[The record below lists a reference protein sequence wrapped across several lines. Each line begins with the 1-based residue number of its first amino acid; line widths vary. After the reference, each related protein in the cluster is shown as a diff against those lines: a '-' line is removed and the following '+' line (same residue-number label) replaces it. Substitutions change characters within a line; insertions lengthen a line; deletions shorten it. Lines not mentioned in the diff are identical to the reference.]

1 MYMNQRKEGSAKK
14 GGDITT
20 SREAVHSEGVQH
32 LGWWNRCSSRTQEN
46 QKKWAGNS
54 KVMFQPK
61 HQKEQPS
68 LQIAVNYQSLAL
80 KCLEPVL

>member
-1 MYMNQRKEGSAKK
+1 MLLTHSGKSPVGWEQQSDGSTGAPY
-14 GGDITT
+14 
-20 SREAVHSEGVQH
+20 
-32 LGWWNRCSSRTQEN
+32 
-46 QKKWAGNS
+46 
-54 KVMFQPK
+54 QPK